1 MESISSDKRE
11 VVLDMLHQIKEA
23 IQNLLK
29 WNQGITDMN
38 VLLQSPSGTQD
49 LAGNCMTI
57 MAIGEGFRKIDKITG
72 GQFLDLRP
80 EIPWHQVFGLRNRIA
95 HGYFDID
102 IDIISEVV
110 NDDLQPLLE
119 ATSFFIDYLRAQTT
133 QDTINY
139 Q

>member
-11 VVLDMLHQIKEA
+11 VVLDVLHQIKEA
-23 IQNLLK
+23 IENLMK

-38 VLLQSPSGTQD
+38 DLLLSPSGTQA

-57 MAIGEGFRKIDKITG
+57 MAIGEGFRKIDKITD
-72 GQFLDLRP
+72 GQFLPLRP

-102 IDIISEVV
+102 TDIISEVIN
-110 NDDLQPLLE
+110 NDLLPLLS
-119 ATSFFIDYLRAQTT
+119 ATSFFIGHLEA
-133 QDTINY
+133 
-139 Q
+139 